1 MQTNCSLVI
10 SLQKIKITLIYVLNN
25 GQRGIETETGA
36 GAGAKE
42 NTGWLR
48 LGNTDLILQ

>member
-25 GQRGIETETGA
+25 GQTGVETETGA

-42 NTGWLR
+42 NTGWLG
-48 LGNTDLILQ
+48 LSNTDLILQ